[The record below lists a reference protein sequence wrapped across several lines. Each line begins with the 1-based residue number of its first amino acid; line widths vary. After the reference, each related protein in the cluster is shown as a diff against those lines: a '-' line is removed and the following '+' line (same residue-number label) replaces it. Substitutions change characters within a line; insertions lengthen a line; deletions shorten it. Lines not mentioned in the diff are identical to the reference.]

1 MKHPLRRT
9 KTYGLDKYDSN
20 NSEKIPVWFN
30 YNGNKMWITYTENNE
45 IRTETV
51 KMGKRGYCSTW
62 LILPEI
68 EDILFNYWNWRDN
81 KKGK

>member
-9 KTYGLDKYDSN
+9 KTYGLYRYDCN

-30 YNGNKMWITYTENNE
+30 YNGNKMWITYTVNSN

-51 KMGKRGYCSTW
+51 KMGKLGYRSENF
-62 LILPEI
+62 ILPEI

-81 KKGK
+81 KK

>member
-9 KTYGLDKYDSN
+9 KTYGLYKYDSN

-30 YNGNKMWITYTENNE
+30 YNGNKMWITYTENDS

-51 KMGKRGYCSTW
+51 KMGKRGYCSAYF
-62 LILPEI
+62 ILPEI
-68 EDILFNYWNWRDN
+68 EDILFNYWNWREN
-81 KKGK
+81 Q